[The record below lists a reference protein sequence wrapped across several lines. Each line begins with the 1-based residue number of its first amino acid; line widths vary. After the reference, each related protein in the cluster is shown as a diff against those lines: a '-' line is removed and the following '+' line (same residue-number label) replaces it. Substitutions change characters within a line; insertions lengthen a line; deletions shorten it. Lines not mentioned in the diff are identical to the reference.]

1 MFLADRTDELMFRA
15 ANREITAIVTLSLP
29 GIDPKAGPESMGAII
44 QGRKLYTPRE
54 NTSVAFSQAANVWQ
68 FDDRCAPEIGR
79 SPALLE
85 EIKRELYDRTKKLN
99 AEEMKGVGASGKAAI
114 FDSEDLISKGTGI
127 PSKISI
133 DFAGSPERAVLAV
146 SVLPFE
152 NLKKYLVHLVE
163 KADEAGG
170 GLHDVTITHR
180 SAISAVDYYELPTRS
195 FQQGRR
201 FSAGHHMLA
210 HATNTLISMG
220 VPYGNTPPKPRY
232 H

>member
-99 AEEMKGVGASGKAAI
+99 AEEMKGVGASAKAAI

-127 PSKISI
+127 PPKISI

-180 SAISAVDYYELPTRS
+180 SAISAADYHQLPTLS
-195 FQQGRR
+195 FHQGARL
-201 FSAGHHMLA
+201 SAGDFMIGKAQWALA
-210 HATNTLISMG
+210 NIGIPH
-220 VPYGNTPPKPRY
+220 GNDRPKPRY